1 MKQLII
7 LLMQQA
13 EQKSRMS
20 DDEALQL
27 ASLIGKENEGI
38 SKNDVKLEK
47 LSVPE
52 KADDDDNLKMDNQE
66 RTTAGR

>member
-1 MKQLII
+1 
-7 LLMQQA
+7 MQQA
-13 EQKSRMS
+13 KQKSRMS

-38 SKNDVKLEK
+38 SQNDVKLEK
-47 LSVPE
+47 MSVPE